1 MNESSPHEFDRHA
14 DRYEADMQ
22 QSIPAALAENQY
34 FAEYK
39 IRYVARRMQ
48 NNAPSRLLDFGCGIG
63 RSLSLFNL
71 QFPGTELWG
80 YDVSPKSIE
89 LARQH
94 RAIANLTS
102 NLADL
107 PLAEFD
113 VIFAANVFHHISS
126 SERKDALARCRDLL
140 RGGGRIYLF
149 EHNPFNP
156 ITRFIFERCPFDK
169 GASMLERRKVLL
181 LAKEVGLNV
190 LHSGY
195 TLFFPRQVAVLRP
208 SERML
213 EWLPLGAQYCVEMA
227 KRD

>member
-14 DRYEADMQ
+14 VRYEADLQ
-22 QSIPAALAENQY
+22 QSIPAALAEDQY

-48 NNAPSRLLDFGCGIG
+48 NNAPSTILDFGCGIG
-63 RSLSLFNL
+63 RSLSLLNL

-80 YDVSPKSIE
+80 YDVSAKSIE

-94 RAIANLTS
+94 LATANLTS
-102 NLADL
+102 ELAEL
-107 PLAEFD
+107 PLAQFD
-113 VIFAANVFHHISS
+113 VIFAANVFHHIPCT
-126 SERKDALARCRDLL
+126 ERKDALGSCRDLL
-140 RGGGRIYLF
+140 RGGGRMYLF

-156 ITRFIFERCPFDK
+156 VTRLIFERCPFDK
-169 GASMLERRKVLL
+169 EASMLERREALL

-195 TLFFPRQVAVLRP
+195 TLFFPRQLAVLRP
-208 SERML
+208 LERML

-227 KRD
+227 K